1 MGFNISLSGIG
12 ASQKDLN
19 TTSNNIANSNTYGFK
34 ESRAEFGDVYSSSVF
49 SNAKTTTG
57 GGVQTSVVAQQFHEG
72 SSIYT
77 NNPMDLRISGSG
89 FFAVADDKLQPQN
102 NSLTR
107 NGAFHLNKDNNIVNS
122 EGQYLL
128 GYKVDQE
135 TDQVTSYESQS
146 MKVPDQFGQP
156 KESENIDIGVNLP
169 ASAEAKNPSNFDF
182 NEASTYNKS
191 TSLTMYDSLG
201 QPYKM
206 TTYYVKDNGGE
217 AAAPPALDADGNP
230 IPADPAADGAAGAAG
245 DAGGADNRWA
255 VYYTVTDATGE
266 KAVDVNLTPEGDGEV
281 ASGDANGPL
290 ASGHQGHFVEF
301 NTDGSVKSVN
311 NGNPIVTEEL
321 GAAGAGLEMNGASE
335 AQKLNIKFD
344 EPTQYAAPFE
354 IRRFSEDGATTGYLA
369 KVDIDSKGSIVATYS
384 NGENVTL
391 GRVGMVRVPNEQGL
405 VSKGGTQWVTS
416 QDSGAAIWGEAS
428 QGAFGGIKSGTLEQS
443 NIDMTQELVDLITA
457 QRNFQ
462 ANSRA
467 LEVDNQLQQT
477 ILQIR

>member
-19 TTSNNIANSNTYGFK
+19 TTSNNIANANTYGFK
-34 ESRAEFGDVYSSSVF
+34 ESRAEFGDVYSSSIF
-49 SNAKTTTG
+49 SNAKTTNG
-57 GGVQTSVVAQQFHEG
+57 AGVQTSVVAQQFHEG

-89 FFAVADDKLQPQN
+89 FFSVADDKLQPQN
-102 NSLTR
+102 NNLTR
-107 NGAFHLNKDNNIVNS
+107 NGAFHLNKENHIVNS

-128 GYKVDQE
+128 GYNVDQD
-135 TDQVTSYESQS
+135 TDQVLSYESQAL
-146 MKVPDQFGQP
+146 KVPDQFGQP
-156 KESENIDIGVNLP
+156 RASTNVQIGVNLP
-169 ASAEAKNPSNFDF
+169 ANAEVKDAKLFDF
-182 NEASTYNKS
+182 NDPSTYNKS
-191 TSLTMYDSLG
+191 TSVTTYDSLG

-206 TTYYVKDNGGE
+206 STYYVKDNS
-217 AAAPPALDADGNP
+217 AP
-230 IPADPAADGAAGAAG
+230 
-245 DAGGADNRWA
+245 NRWA
-255 VYYTVTDATGE
+255 VYYTATDVTGE
-266 KAVDVNLTPEGDGEV
+266 KAINIMTGGSATAGGQKGSYLD
-281 ASGDANGPL
+281 
-290 ASGHQGHFVEF
+290 F
-301 NTDGSVKSVN
+301 NSDGSIAKIN
-311 NGNPIVTEEL
+311 DGNPIVSEPL
-321 GAAGAGLEMNGASE
+321 GGEGSGLDMNGA
-335 AQKLNIKFD
+335 D
-344 EPTQYAAPFE
+344 ESQIMNFNFEDPTQYAAPFE
-354 IRRFSEDGATTGYLA
+354 MRRFNEDGATTGYLA
-369 KVDIDSKGSIVATYS
+369 KVDIDAKGSIVATYS

-416 QDSGAAIWGEAS
+416 QGSGAAIWGEAS
-428 QGAFGGIKSGTLEQS
+428 QGAFGAVKSGSLEQS

>member
-34 ESRAEFGDVYSSSVF
+34 ESRAEFGDVYSSSIF

-77 NNPMDLRISGSG
+77 NNPLDMRISGSG
-89 FFAVADDKLQPQN
+89 FFAVADDSLQPQN
-102 NSLTR
+102 NSLSR
-107 NGAFHLNKDNNIVNS
+107 NGAFHLNKDNYMVNS
-122 EGQYLL
+122 ENQYLL
-128 GYKVDQE
+128 GYKVDAE
-135 TDQVTSYESQS
+135 TDQVTSYEPQAL
-146 MKVPDQFGQP
+146 KVPDQFGQP
-156 KESENIDIGVNLP
+156 RASTNVQVGVNLP
-169 ASAEAKNPSNFDF
+169 ANADAKDASLFNFNDP
-182 NEASTYNKS
+182 ATYDKS
-191 TSLTMYDSLG
+191 TSVTIYDSLG

-206 TTYYVKDNGGE
+206 TTYYTKDNTV
-217 AAAPPALDADGNP
+217 P
-230 IPADPAADGAAGAAG
+230 
-245 DAGGADNRWA
+245 NRW
-255 VYYTVTDATGE
+255 VSHYTVTDSEGEKPVSVTNGGSTNATGH
-266 KAVDVNLTPEGDGEV
+266 KGVVMD
-281 ASGDANGPL
+281 
-290 ASGHQGHFVEF
+290 F
-301 NTDGSVKSVN
+301 NSDGSVKTIN
-311 NGNPIVTEEL
+311 GGNPIVTDNFA
-321 GAAGAGLEMNGASE
+321 AAGIQMNGGDD
-335 AQKLNIKFD
+335 QQTLTFNYD

-354 IRRFSEDGATTGYLA
+354 VRRFNEDGATTGYLA
-369 KVDIDSKGSIVATYS
+369 KVDIDPKGSIVATYS

-405 VSKGGTQWVTS
+405 VSKGGTQWVAS
-416 QDSGAAIWGEAS
+416 QDSGAAIWGEAT
-428 QGAFGGIKSGTLEQS
+428 QGAFGAIKSGTLEQS

>member
-34 ESRAEFGDVYSSSVF
+34 ESRAEFGDVYSSSIF

-107 NGAFHLNKDNNIVNS
+107 NGAFHLDKDNNIVNS

-128 GYKVDQE
+128 GYQVDQE
-135 TDQVTSYESQS
+135 TDQVISYEAQS
-146 MKVPDQFGQP
+146 LKVPDQFGQP
-156 KESENIDIGVNLP
+156 RESQNIEIGVNLP
-169 ASAEAKNPSNFDF
+169 ASAPAKDPSQFDF
-182 NEASTYNKS
+182 NDASTYNKS
-191 TSLTMYDSLG
+191 SSLTMYDSLG

-206 TTYYVKDNGGE
+206 TTYYVKDNGGNTAE
-217 AAAPPALDADGNP
+217 PTVDENGNPVPPAQDAE
-230 IPADPAADGAAGAAG
+230 
-245 DAGGADNRWA
+245 NRWA
-255 VYYTVTDATGE
+255 VYYTVTDASGE
-266 KAVDVNLTPEGDGEV
+266 KPVSINLTPEGDGEV
-281 ASGDANGPL
+281 ASGDANGPR
-290 ASGHQGHFVEF
+290 ANGHVGHFVEF
-301 NTDGSVKSVN
+301 NNDGSVKSVN
-311 NGNPIVTEEL
+311 NGNRITTQAL
-321 GAAGAGLEMNGASE
+321 GKPVAEGGAGVEMNGANVD
-335 AQKLNIKFD
+335 QLLNINFA

-354 IRRFSEDGATTGYLA
+354 IRRFNEDGATTGYLA
-369 KVDIDSKGSIVATYS
+369 RVDIDAKGSIVGTYS

-405 VSKGGTQWVTS
+405 VSKGGTQWVAS

-428 QGAFGGIKSGTLEQS
+428 QGAFGAVKSGTLEQS